1 MRNKLFKLCAVL
13 LTAVQIV
20 SLTAFAAVTS
30 PTDGTGDYF
39 WYEDFNGETHDL
51 KLQSGMT
58 EERFTRADPNKGIA
72 LKSPSDASKY
82 AYVDFAKLD
91 FSKPLVISYDVITTE
106 AANMWLNVCYG
117 ASGTVL
123 ASLAHLNSD
132 LTVSG
137 YEYNTASEDALV
149 KNTDGTIAYAKNAA
163 KGTKETKSAATYAKG
178 KAINVL
184 ASLNYD
190 SSTQILTVKQYF
202 DDKPLLKADGTQYEY
217 KIKRDDMAAAMAGK
231 ITLRFYVKAGTT
243 ARIDNVMVRQEG
255 DIDIPN
261 GGYID
266 DKNAT
271 VVTFEKSFKYTS
283 STGSELKASTYK
295 TSLNTLSK
303 ADCEVK
309 KYSDDP
315 FLLEGEGYTGYSLT
329 NYGGSSVFGKLQLG
343 DKTKDFY
350 IMKINNKDSIKNWA
364 GKPIT
369 NSYALL
375 NGGLTNPTLVRET
388 HIYDAND
395 NELYVTGGKFPHNA
409 AKVVFTLTTK
419 VAKLPEASAVKIGD
433 VASSRYE
440 NIYTV
445 DLSNKPLEQAKS
457 YVIKVGNHTKTYK
470 TTGTNPYATAYIET
484 FDSGNEMF
492 TNSDKTNITLTNENG
507 RIKYENKLDAT
518 VTPPR
523 NITYNFGEFDFTK
536 GSMLVSFDLTLNQA
550 IKWLNAGSHCFNPQM
565 LLGDKPIGYMPA
577 IETTGLRARD
587 EKGGRVKTNDE
598 KDIMNKGD
606 TVTISTLFTYYP
618 DEKKI
623 GYIQFADGRRL
634 YNSTTEEPIPV
645 YYIADADAV
654 INSAASIRFGGR
666 NFADGGLY
674 IDNLMMT
681 TVDGITANDVM
692 EISNATATVNVE
704 STVKFA
710 DGTNED
716 LTNPVF
722 TNNAQT
728 GDFNIKEYS
737 KDDKLRLK
745 GTAATGVEYSKD
757 NGSFTFG
764 KLDSS
769 KDYVV
774 ELKDGSKIKCVSG
787 KNIDTLYFT
796 TAANSVLKT
805 TVLNGDE
812 TEICADSDGKIPS
825 NAAKIKIKFT
835 KDVIGKTVSV
845 GNLSAT
851 SENGEYVFDFT
862 NEPLEA
868 NKEYTVKVD
877 GADFAGFTTTDG
889 AVTVNKPVISDDGK
903 ASVTVTNTTKSPVT
917 VYIISATYAA
927 DETMVDVVWEVI
939 NAEVGNTDYTMT
951 GKPDSTGAATQKA
964 FVWDGFTKLN
974 PLCPDVS
981 KTISSN

>member
-39 WYEDFNGETHDL
+39 WYEDFNG
-51 KLQSGMT
+51 
-58 EERFTRADPNKGIA
+58 GIA
-72 LKSPSDASKY
+72 SMKTSSSGITATEYQIDDSNKAVKLTTTEGGKMGYIPLGN
-82 AYVDFAKLD
+82 LD
-91 FSKPLVISYDVITTE
+91 FSKSIIISY
-106 AANMWLNVCYG
+106 NVM
-117 ASGTVL
+117 T
-123 ASLAHLNSD
+123 
-132 LTVSG
+132 
-137 YEYNTASEDALV
+137 TASTILYGTLAY
-149 KNTDGTIAYAKNAA
+149 TDTTAKTDINLAFLPRFDNNNIIQGYAKKAA
-163 KGTKETKSAATYAKG
+163 VETDYAVTGNDVWNKPSSSKYIANKWHSVQSAL
-178 KAINVL
+178 I
-184 ASLNYD
+184 YD
-190 SSTQILTVKQYF
+190 STTQILTVKQYI
-202 DDKPLLKADGTQYEY
+202 DGKPLKDADGNVIEY
-217 KIKRDDMAAAMAGK
+217 KMKRNNMEDAMASNM
-231 ITLRFYVKAGTT
+231 TLRFNFGEKKSAV
-243 ARIDNVMVRQEG
+243 IDNVTVRQEG
-255 DIDIPN
+255 SIDLNN
-261 GGYID
+261 GGWI
-266 DKNAT
+266 DKNNAT
-271 VVTFEKSFKYTS
+271 IIAFTDTASYAE
-283 STGSELKASTYK
+283 EALK
-295 TSLNTLSK
+295 
-303 ADCEVK
+303 D
-309 KYSDDP
+309 KYSLASDTITSKDD
-315 FLLEGEGYTGYSLT
+315 FELTRYNKGDELLLNGTTVEAKSSFTAGANSISLYGLPRDNT
-329 NYGGSSVFGKLQLG
+329 NQFIIFKLK
-343 DKTKDFY
+343 DTKKVTSFSGTPV
-350 IMKINNKDSIKNWA
+350 KS
-364 GKPIT
+364 P
-369 NSYALL
+369 YALL
-375 NGGLTNPTLVRET
+375 HSGTTTIVRET
-388 HIYDAND
+388 HLYDAD
-395 NELYVTGGKFPHNA
+395 GTELKSENGMLPQETAKIVITLSYKDYVDVKA
-409 AKVVFTLTTK
+409 
-419 VAKLPEASAVKIGD
+419 EDVKITSGD
-433 VASSRYE
+433 YSVISKRSD
-440 NIYTV
+440 NVYTI
-445 DLSNKPLEQAKS
+445 DLSGNPLSPAEKYTISAGSVSKEL
-457 YVIKVGNHTKTYK
+457 T
-470 TTGTNPYATAYIET
+470 TTGTRPANPYATAYIET

-492 TNSDKTNITLTNENG
+492 TNSDKTNITLTNEG
-507 RIKYENKLDAT
+507 GKIKYENKLDAT

-587 EKGGRVKTNDE
+587 EKGGRVKTTDE

-634 YNSTTEEPIPV
+634 YNSTTPIPE

-710 DGTNED
+710 DGTNEN